1 MKIPDKL
8 VQFYVFDSDNLMV
21 GVADLTL
28 PDLDYM
34 SETVKGAGIGGEID
48 IPIIG
53 SLKSMTTTIT
63 WRSLVEETA
72 MFLEPKGHTFYA
84 KGSVQEF
91 DGDNH
96 DYRQIP
102 LKITERVI
110 PKNFKMGK
118 MDPGTSIGSSSDF
131 EVLYLKLEIDG
142 KTMYEIDKTNSIF
155 RINGVDYLAAV
166 RRTAGLGY

>member
-8 VQFYVFDSDNLMV
+8 VQYYVFDGDNMMI

-28 PDLDYM
+28 PDLTYM

-48 IPIIG
+48 MPIIG
-53 SLKSMTTTIT
+53 SLQSMSTSIT

-91 DGDNH
+91 NSDKS
-96 DYRQIP
+96 DYKQIP
-102 LKITERVI
+102 LKVTMRVL
-110 PKNFKMGK
+110 PKSLKMGK
-118 MDPGTSIGSSSDF
+118 LDPGTSIGTTSDF
-131 EVLYLKLEIDG
+131 EILYLKLEINNNV
-142 KTMYEIDKTNSIF
+142 MYEIDKANSIF
-155 RINGVDYLAAV
+155 FINGVDYLAAV
-166 RRTAGLGY
+166 RRTAGLSS